1 MTKKTKQKKNYSY
14 SLGRRRTASARVR
27 LFKGDNENLVNGQVI
42 GKYFPGEAM
51 KRIWSMP
58 FDLTNTVGK
67 YFVTV
72 KVAGGGIRGQLVA
85 VVTGIAKALS
95 VENPAKF
102 RKLLKKA
109 GLLTRD
115 SRIRERRKVGTGGKA
130 RRKRQ
135 SPKR

>member
-1 MTKKTKQKKNYSY
+1 MAKKTDYTY
-14 SLGRRRTASARVR
+14 AIGRRKSSTARVR

-51 KRIWSMP
+51 KKIWSMP

-102 RKLLKKA
+102 RKL
-109 GLLTRD
+109 
-115 SRIRERRKVGTGGKA
+115 
-130 RRKRQ
+130 
-135 SPKR
+135 